1 MKLWSGLSFATILL
15 KSLEEVICVSRSV
28 VVDNI
33 GGVVVVDLVNVL
45 AELGSSL
52 GLNFLDF
59 LETTTLHE
67 STLGFQVLGEDLS
80 KLGTDVS

>member
-1 MKLWSGLSFATILL
+1 MKLWSGLSFATVLL
-15 KSLEEVICVSRSV
+15 ESLEEVICVARSV

-52 GLNFLDF
+52 SLNFLDF
-59 LETTTLHE
+59 LEATTLHE
-67 STLGFQVLGEDLS
+67 GTLGFQVLGKDLS